1 MGEINKRQNEWD
13 SLKGSRDPIKTLE
26 DKWKLVPSFLHVKG
40 LVKQHIDSFNYFIN
54 VEIKKIVQAN
64 EKVFCDSDPLF
75 YIKYLNAYVGT
86 PDLEEGFNVTKPTT
100 PHECRLRDMT
110 YSAPITVD
118 IEYIRGNQRVIKN
131 KQLIGR
137 MPLMLRSSNCVLT
150 NKSDFELAQLNEC
163 PHDPGG
169 YFIIRGHTNCS
180 GIQGN
185 GDLQ

>member
-1 MGEINKRQNEWD
+1 MQI
-13 SLKGSRDPIKTLE
+13 
-26 DKWKLVPSFLHVKG
+26 KG

-86 PDLEEGFNVTKPTT
+86 PDLEEGFSVTKPTT

-137 MPLMLRSSNCVLT
+137 YL
-150 NKSDFELAQLNEC
+150 
-163 PHDPGG
+163 
-169 YFIIRGHTNCS
+169 FIFILISIN
-180 GIQGN
+180 N
-185 GDLQ
+185 F

>member
-1 MGEINKRQNEWD
+1 MYLNCEFYFRALFTFN
-13 SLKGSRDPIKTLE
+13 TLYLFLVFDFLLFQ
-26 DKWKLVPSFLHVKG
+26 DKWKLVPSFLQVKG

-86 PDLEEGFNVTKPTT
+86 PDLEESFNVSKPTT

-118 IEYIRGNQRVIKN
+118 IEYIRGSQRVIKN

-137 MPLMLRSSNCVLT
+137 
-150 NKSDFELAQLNEC
+150 
-163 PHDPGG
+163 
-169 YFIIRGHTNCS
+169 
-180 GIQGN
+180 
-185 GDLQ
+185 